1 MGTYM
6 VIKKLWVL
14 QEIFN
19 STDFIMSEKP
29 DRTSF
34 YTKFIINVMLG
45 IFFRIIPFFI
55 NFLNCLTIVIVEV
68 LNRLK

>member
-1 MGTYM
+1 MAVYM
-6 VIKKLWVL
+6 LLHGIILYKVIKKLWVL

-45 IFFRIIPFFI
+45 IILFSLI
-55 NFLNCLTIVIVEV
+55 C
-68 LNRLK
+68 